1 MRNNGR
7 LGLSKVLIIVI
18 IAVIVIAGVL
28 LSLHFL
34 LKPKPVIGLE
44 FVCIKTEPH
53 STPFD
58 LIVVTKNTGNVE
70 EVCYKCL
77 TIIHN
82 GTKVACCHCGPAYV
96 DPGRTETDYLYFKC
110 QILDNSTIIIV
121 ANYHTFCGLQGKT
134 EAIVKTNCQGEIIN
148 ETFTN

>member
-1 MRNNGR
+1 MGNNGR
-7 LGLSKVLIIVI
+7 LGLSKVLIMVI
-18 IAVIVIAGVL
+18 IAVIAIAGVL

-44 FVCIKTEPH
+44 FACIKTKPH
-53 STPFD
+53 STPYD

-70 EVCYKCL
+70 EVCCQCL

-82 GTKVACCHCGPAYV
+82 GTKVACRHYGPDYV
-96 DPGRTETDYLYFKC
+96 DPRRTETGYLYFNC
-110 QILDNSTIIIV
+110 QCLDNSTIIIV
-121 ANYHTFCGLQGKT
+121 ASYHTFCGLHGTIK
-134 EAIVKTNCQGEIIN
+134 AIVKTNCQGEIIN